1 MQVLIIARSARAVQ
15 TDREQARRVRRESLG
30 LGGLTTPNEF
40 LCPITQDVMLEIEM
54 EIEIEIE
61 IEIEMSARS
70 HRT

>member
-1 MQVLIIARSARAVQ
+1 MPLMVS
-15 TDREQARRVRRESLG
+15 DC
-30 LGGLTTPNEF
+30 LTTPNEF

-54 EIEIEIE
+54 EMEIEIE